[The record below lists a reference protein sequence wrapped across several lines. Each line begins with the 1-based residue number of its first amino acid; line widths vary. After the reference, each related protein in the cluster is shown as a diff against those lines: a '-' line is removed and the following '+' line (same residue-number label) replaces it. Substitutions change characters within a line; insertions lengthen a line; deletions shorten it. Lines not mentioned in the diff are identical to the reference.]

1 MVEECFAALA
11 IALILPEHTEIKLAK
26 MKAPPT
32 SAAGANNQDDCYT
45 ALFNSLD
52 NCITLS
58 CSSEGIESLLCS
70 QFFEPSVPC
79 NLIGA
84 HILGIRR
91 AIEAVQSDERILTA
105 LMIKCNPILS
115 PLWHAAVWSGD
126 WKKILTSAMGALPPI
141 NLAVASWTGTV
152 QSLLQVDYDS
162 LINKSDYLARA
173 CEFNYA
179 YMISPDILV
188 PFTPSP
194 PFDEVA
200 LDNTNL
206 DIRAHLP
213 HHHEPR
219 WHRTYWILNQGEE
232 LLAQSSSIAQR
243 PSVHLSLTAHVTSS
257 DTITLE

>member
-11 IALILPEHTEIKLAK
+11 IALMLPDHTEITLAE
-26 MKAPPT
+26 MKAPPM
-32 SAAGANNQDDCYT
+32 SAAGANNQNDCYT
-45 ALFNSLD
+45 ALFNCLD

-58 CSSEGIESLLCS
+58 CSSEGIKSLLCS
-70 QFFEPSVPC
+70 SFFEPSVPC

-91 AIEAVQSDERILTA
+91 VIEAVQSDEQTLTA
-105 LMIKCNPILS
+105 LMITCNSNLS
-115 PLWHAAVWSGD
+115 PLWRAAVWSGY
-126 WKKILTSAMGALPPI
+126 WKKTLKSAMGDLPPI
-141 NLAVASWTGTV
+141 TLAVASWTGTV
-152 QSLLQVDYDS
+152 QSFLQVDYRP
-162 LINKSDYLARA
+162 LTNKSDYLARV
-173 CEFNYA
+173 CEFSYA
-179 YMISPDILV
+179 YMISPSVSV

-206 DIRAHLP
+206 DIKAHLP

-232 LLAQSSSIAQR
+232 LLAQTSSLVQR
-243 PSVHLSLTAHVTSS
+243 PWVRLSLTAHVRRS